1 MARQLSPNTIKRFEK
16 LLVEERGRIVT
27 LLDVHERE
35 REEAH
40 RSETSS
46 ERTPDPTTAE
56 GGSMAYEYQK
66 ELAVD
71 SNLEDI
77 VRKIDHAIEQIKAGK
92 YGICETCGNSIP
104 VARLEVL
111 PHASKCVE
119 CASKR

>member
-1 MARQLSPNTIKRFEK
+1 MARQLSPTTIQKFEK
-16 LLVEERGRIVT
+16 LLTEERDRINA
-27 LLDVHERE
+27 LLAVHERE

-56 GGSMAYEYQK
+56 GGSMAFEYQK

-71 SNLEDI
+71 SNLLDI
-77 VRKIDHAIEQIKAGK
+77 VRKIDHAHERIAVGE
-92 YGICETCGNSIP
+92 YGICETCGNAIP

-111 PHASKCVE
+111 LHASQCVE

>member
-1 MARQLSPNTIKRFEK
+1 MSRQLSPTTIKKFEK
-16 LLVEERGRIVT
+16 LLVEERARIVT
-27 LLDVHERE
+27 LLEVHERE

-56 GGSMAYEYQK
+56 GGSMAFEYQK

-77 VRKIDHAIEQIKAGK
+77 VRKIDHATDQMKAGK
-92 YGICETCGNSIP
+92 YGNCETCDRSIP

-111 PHASKCVE
+111 PHASQCVE

>member
-1 MARQLSPNTIKRFEK
+1 MVRELSKSTVNKFEK
-16 LLVEERGRIVT
+16 LLAEERERIVT
-27 LLDVHERE
+27 LLEVHERE

-56 GGSMAYEYQK
+56 GGTMAFEYQK

-77 VRKIDHAIEQIKAGK
+77 VRKIDHAQERIGSGT
-92 YGICETCGNSIP
+92 YGICESCGNAIP
-104 VARLEVL
+104 VARLGVL
-111 PHASKCVE
+111 LHASQCVE